1 LSADEILL
9 YFAQPMQKIVLLTM
23 LSALTLGAQ
32 SPDITGVWKANLQKS
47 KLNIPPDRAPTNYLV
62 IIERKT
68 AIFNH
73 RTKETAPQIV
83 ETTGTWTSRGEHRS
97 VLTVFDNSKPAVL
110 PYEGVPTRLT
120 ATSEGNTLTIT
131 GQTAGRPDTF
141 TRTYKL
147 SPDGKTLTVE
157 ISSTHEG
164 HKMDSTV
171 ELEKQPESAAAPLRK
186 PEELAGSHFKN
197 VKTASLKNLPESE
210 FIDQMHYIAWS
221 LNRNCEFCHVQ
232 GHFDADDKKQ
242 KRTARKMI
250 DMAAAIDAKNFEGHP
265 EVRCFTCHEGH
276 AHPLSH
282 PQFPEEAEAEKAAI
296 AKAAAEE
303 RAKHP
308 APPR

>member
-1 LSADEILL
+1 
-9 YFAQPMQKIVLLTM
+9 MQKIVLLAI
-23 LSALTLGAQ
+23 LSALALGAQ
-32 SPDITGVWKANLQKS
+32 SPNLTGVWKADLQKS

-62 IIERKT
+62 IIEHKT
-68 AIFNH
+68 AIFNR

-110 PYEGVPTRLT
+110 PYDGVPTRLT
-120 ATSEGNTLTIT
+120 ATSEGNILTIT
-131 GQTAGRPDTF
+131 GETAGRMDTF

-147 SPDGKTLTVE
+147 SPEGKTLTVE

-171 ELEKQPESAAAPLRK
+171 ELDKQPESAGAPLRK

-197 VKTASLKNLPESE
+197 VKTASLKNLPESQ

-221 LNRNCEFCHVQ
+221 LNRSCEFCHVQ
-232 GHFDADDKKQ
+232 GHFDADDKKE

-250 DMAAAIDAKNFEGHP
+250 DMAALIDQKNFEGHP

-282 PQFPEEAEAEKAAI
+282 PQFAEEAAAEKAAI
-296 AKAAAEE
+296 EKAAAEQ
-303 RAKHP
+303 RAAHP
-308 APPR
+308 GPPR

>member
-1 LSADEILL
+1 
-9 YFAQPMQKIVLLTM
+9 MQKIVLLAI
-23 LSALTLGAQ
+23 LSALALGAQ
-32 SPDITGVWKANLQKS
+32 SPNLTGVWKADLQKS

-62 IIERKT
+62 IIEHKT
-68 AIFNH
+68 AIFNR

-120 ATSEGNTLTIT
+120 ATSEGNILTIT
-131 GQTAGRPDTF
+131 GETAGRMDTF

-147 SPDGKTLTVE
+147 SPEGKTLTVE

-171 ELEKQPESAAAPLRK
+171 ELDKQPESAGAPLRK

-197 VKTASLKNLPESE
+197 VKTASLKNLPESQ

-221 LNRNCEFCHVQ
+221 LNRSCEFCHVQ
-232 GHFDADDKKQ
+232 GHFDADDKKE

-250 DMAAAIDAKNFEGHP
+250 DMAALIDQKNFEGHP

-282 PQFPEEAEAEKAAI
+282 PQFPEEAAAEKAAI
-296 AKAAAEE
+296 EKAAAEQ
-303 RAKHP
+303 RAAHP
-308 APPR
+308 GPPR